1 MCNLFWSVNFY
12 FILKNKWLRK
22 KLADPGSG
30 LREALDSTERN
41 RSGILLVKLGE
52 TSYLGRCKVEAKIAK
67 NDVSI

>member
-1 MCNLFWSVNFY
+1 MLAFWRKLDNRKSNFSVQMVRCVCNLFWSVNFY

-41 RSGILLVKLGE
+41 RSVCLH
-52 TSYLGRCKVEAKIAK
+52 
-67 NDVSI
+67 